1 LLRTKENNMEKVKLD
16 NGLLLIAYL
25 SNILTPL
32 GVMVYFGIK
41 YLMEPSDPD
50 SLFIML
56 PLGMFTVISLFMFV
70 RFKKVEFDDQYVYVK
85 NVFNSEIDSFPIRN
99 IKNIKQMMF
108 TFKGKNSRGRSGKNY
123 AITYINN
130 DGGEKKVRVMATI
143 DSVTTGKFKKL
154 TSFLGADGF
163 NPE

>member
-1 LLRTKENNMEKVKLD
+1 MEKVKFD

-32 GVMVYFGIK
+32 GIMVYFGIK
-41 YLMEPSDPD
+41 YLTQPSDPE
-50 SLFIML
+50 SLFIMI
-56 PLGMFTVISLFMFV
+56 PIGAFTVISLFMFA
-70 RFKKVEFDDQYVYVK
+70 RFKKLEFDDQYVYVK
-85 NVFNSEIDSFPIRN
+85 NVLNKEVDSFPI
-99 IKNIKQMMF
+99 KNIKSVKQMMLS
-108 TFKGKNSRGRSGKNY
+108 FKGKNNRGRSGKNY

-143 DSVTTGKFKKL
+143 DSEITRKFKEL
-154 TSFLGADGF
+154 TSFLGAEGF